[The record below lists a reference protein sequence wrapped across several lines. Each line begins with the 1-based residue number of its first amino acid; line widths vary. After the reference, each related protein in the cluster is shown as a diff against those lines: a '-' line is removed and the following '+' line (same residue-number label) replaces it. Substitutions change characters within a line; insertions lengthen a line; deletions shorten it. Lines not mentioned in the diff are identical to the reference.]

1 MAGAVAMVGLR
12 AERAAEGKAG
22 AAAMAVWQ
30 AGSVGLV
37 AVLAVAEPM
46 GWAVEA
52 RADPREGVRK
62 CELLGC

>member
-1 MAGAVAMVGLR
+1 MVGLR

-22 AAAMAVWQ
+22 AAAMAVWH
-30 AGSVGLV
+30 AWSVCLV